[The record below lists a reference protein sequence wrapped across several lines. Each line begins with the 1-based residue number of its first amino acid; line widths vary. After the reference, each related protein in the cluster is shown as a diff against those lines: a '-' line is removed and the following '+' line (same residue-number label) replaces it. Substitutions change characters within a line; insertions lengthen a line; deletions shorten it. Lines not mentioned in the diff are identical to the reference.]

1 MREIY
6 TGESSLEAMTFD
18 DRLLK
23 RFVGRFMQLI
33 HCFLYRKE
41 IFSAAMLLHRINISI
56 KENLFS
62 GVAKNQSSLER
73 AVLFLR
79 ILTAP

>member
-1 MREIY
+1 
-6 TGESSLEAMTFD
+6 
-18 DRLLK
+18 
-23 RFVGRFMQLI
+23 
-33 HCFLYRKE
+33 
-41 IFSAAMLLHRINISI
+41 MLLHRINISI